1 MCHSCSLSLDNAR
14 ICVAFNP
21 KCQTIEEAQD
31 PWKFVGFTDANIRGP
46 NRLPVCTE
54 NLIRLMA

>member
-1 MCHSCSLSLDNAR
+1 MCHSCQLSLDHAR

-31 PWKFVGFTDANIRGP
+31 PVGSLSAS
-46 NRLPVCTE
+46 
-54 NLIRLMA
+54 